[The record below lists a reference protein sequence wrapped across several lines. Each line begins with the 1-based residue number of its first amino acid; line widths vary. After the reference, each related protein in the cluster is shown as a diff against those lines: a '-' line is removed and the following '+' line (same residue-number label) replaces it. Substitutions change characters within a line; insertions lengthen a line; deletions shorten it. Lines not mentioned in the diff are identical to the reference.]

1 MVIDSTVQL
10 VIANN
15 ALPHPVNV
23 AIDDHDDPYYGI
35 DNRYLINAP
44 SHKLSG
50 TDRAYKFAT
59 LESVKND
66 MRLTLSS

>member
-1 MVIDSTVQL
+1 MVIDSTVEMA
-10 VIANN
+10 IANN

-35 DNRYLINAP
+35 DNRYLINAS

-50 TDRAYKFAT
+50 TDRTYRFAT
-59 LESVKND
+59 LESVKNGE
-66 MRLTLSS
+66 RLTLSS